1 MFENFEKFLQDK
13 FRNSPNKM
21 DFDEMNAV
29 IAKFGLTEQKFLSGK
44 LYYLYN
50 REVVYCPED
59 HRIGRAYS
67 LYPDGIIDFEDEYTS
82 IDKLEKF
89 LMKKTKEI
97 KDIKADLRMIKM
109 KEDFDEC

>member
-1 MFENFEKFLQDK
+1 MTFEKFEKFLQDK
-13 FRNSPNKM
+13 FRNSPDKM

-29 IAKFGLTEQKFLSGK
+29 IAKFGLTEEKFPSGK

-50 REVVYCPED
+50 RTVVYCPED

-82 IDKLEKF
+82 TDKLEKF

-97 KDIKADLRMIKM
+97 KDNHADLRIIKM
-109 KEDFDEC
+109 KEDFD

>member
-1 MFENFEKFLQDK
+1 MFERLEKYLQDK

-29 IAKFGLTEQKFLSGK
+29 IAKFGLEGHHFLSGT

-59 HRIGRAYS
+59 HRIGRAYG
-67 LYPDGIIDFEDEYTS
+67 LHPDGIIDFEDEYTRT
-82 IDKLEKF
+82 DKLEKF

-97 KDIKADLRMIKM
+97 KDIKADLRMIYM
-109 KEDFDEC
+109 KEDFE

>member
-1 MFENFEKFLQDK
+1 MFENFQKFLQDK

-21 DFDEMNAV
+21 DFNEMNSV
-29 IAKFGLTEQKFLSGK
+29 IAKFGLTSQEFLSGK

-59 HRIGRAYS
+59 YRIGRAYS
-67 LYPDGIIDFEDEYTS
+67 LYPDGIIDFEDEYTR

-89 LMKKTKEI
+89 LMKRTKEI
-97 KDIKADLRMIKM
+97 KNNRAELRLILM
-109 KEDFDEC
+109 KEDFD

>member
-1 MFENFEKFLQDK
+1 MFERLEKFLQYK
-13 FRNSPNKM
+13 YRNSPNKM

-29 IAKFGLTEQKFLSGK
+29 IAKFGLTSQEFLSGK

-50 REVVYCPED
+50 REVIFCPED

-89 LMKKTKEI
+89 LMKRTKEI
-97 KDIKADLRMIKM
+97 KDSHADLRMILM
-109 KEDFDEC
+109 KEDFEC

>member
-1 MFENFEKFLQDK
+1 MLEQLEKFLQNK

-29 IAKFGLTEQKFLSGK
+29 IEKFGLTAQKFLSGK

-59 HRIGRAYS
+59 HRIGRAYG
-67 LYPDGIIDFEDEYTS
+67 LYPDGVIDFEDEYTR

-89 LMKKTKEI
+89 LMKRTKEI
-97 KDIKADLRMIKM
+97 KDIKADLRMISL
-109 KEDFDEC
+109 KEDFE

>member
-1 MFENFEKFLQDK
+1 MFEKLEKFLQDK

-50 REVVYCPED
+50 RAVVYCPED
-59 HRIGRAYS
+59 HRIGRAYAMG
-67 LYPDGIIDFEDEYTS
+67 PDGVIDFVCEFTS
-82 IDKLEKF
+82 TDKLEKF
-89 LMKKTKEI
+89 LIKRTKEI
-97 KDIKADLRMIKM
+97 KDIKADLRMINM
-109 KEDFDEC
+109 KEDFE